1 MITKLRVRNFKS
13 IHDLELDCRRVNI
26 LIGDAG
32 AGRSNI
38 LEALGL
44 LASTAH
50 GHQRDLLRFGAI
62 EDLFRDLRI
71 DRPISVSVTREDG
84 KGAKETIPF
93 TFRHVRG
100 RFEGTI
106 GSRKGAKPTL
116 VADGREFLA
125 WTKRPELAFVR
136 PYAFP
141 RTELPPSPRPG
152 PLVVPQGTNL
162 ASLVRTHDRIREIAT
177 SLLGSRGL
185 EPRVMED
192 DLGLAV
198 LKRVGG
204 RTVAF
209 PWSAVSGSLRRY
221 LFHMAA
227 IRSNSG
233 ATIVLDGP
241 EEGIFPGY
249 VQILG
254 ESLGRDRRNQYFVA
268 TDSPYLF
275 ESMVEKTMAD
285 ELAVLVVRM
294 QEHETTVRRLS
305 NEELSELLD
314 MDPFYN
320 FDKVMDDD

>member
-1 MITKLRVRNFKS
+1 MITKLTIRNFKS
-13 IHDLELDCRRVNI
+13 VRDLELDCRRVNI

-62 EDLFRDLRI
+62 EDLFQDHRI

-93 TFRHVRG
+93 TFRYVRG

-116 VADGREFLA
+116 VADRRGFLA

-141 RTELPPSPRPG
+141 RTELPASPRPG
-152 PLVVPQGTNL
+152 PLTAPHGQNL
-162 ASLVRTHDRIREIAT
+162 ATLVNRDDDVREHTVA
-177 SLLGSRGL
+177 LLRRCGL

-192 DLGLAV
+192 ELGLVA
-198 LKRVGG
+198 LKQVGG
-204 RTVAF
+204 RTVAL
-209 PWSAVSGSLRRY
+209 PWSAVSGAVRRY
-221 LFHMAA
+221 LFLLAA
-227 IRSNSG
+227 IGSNRG
-233 ATIVLDGP
+233 ATLVLDRP
-241 EEGIFPGY
+241 EQGLFPGDAQ
-249 VQILG
+249 VLG
-254 ESLGRDRRNQYFVA
+254 ERLGFDRRNQCFVV

-275 ESMVEKTMAD
+275 GSMVEKTMAD
-285 ELAVLVVRM
+285 ELAVLVVHMR
-294 QEHETTVRRLS
+294 EHETSVRRLS
-305 NEELSELLD
+305 TKELSELLD

-320 FDKVMDDD
+320 FDKVIDDD